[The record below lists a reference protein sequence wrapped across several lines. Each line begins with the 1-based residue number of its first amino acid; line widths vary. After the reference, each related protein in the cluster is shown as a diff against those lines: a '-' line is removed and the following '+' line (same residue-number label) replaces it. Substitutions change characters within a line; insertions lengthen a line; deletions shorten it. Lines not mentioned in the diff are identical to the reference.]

1 MEREDRIEG
10 ILTHFERQ
18 YLSAHEK
25 LTNTDESL
33 MVEIEGNKKTPLPS
47 RIETFNL
54 LIDNC

>member
-1 MEREDRIEG
+1 MATQARIY
-10 ILTHFERQ
+10 I
-18 YLSAHEK
+18 SAHEK

-33 MVEIEGNKKTPLPS
+33 MAEIEGNKKTPLPS